1 MWALNHKKRF
11 VSLFWCRINRVETH
25 PVPCM
30 LLRSFILATLL
41 GLICACSTLSSIAS
55 YTVTEQDIEQGL
67 LEHLDQL
74 SQKTSVAGI
83 PVMLSVSSLK
93 VVVGPDN
100 RSVVA
105 LQADA
110 IASVSVFGLRYPAK
124 VKLGLEGEPYYNQQE
139 KALYVRSL
147 TLTRS
152 EIDAAG
158 FKGNL
163 TPLADRYMGL
173 FNSYL
178 ATQPVYK
185 VDNAKGGLAWLSNVP
200 LKLDIVPGKI
210 IFAPR
215 FEE

>member
-1 MWALNHKKRF
+1 M
-11 VSLFWCRINRVETH
+11 
-25 PVPCM
+25 
-30 LLRSFILATLL
+30 LL

-55 YTVTEQDIEQGL
+55 YTVTEHDIEQGL

-83 PVMLSVSSLK
+83 PVMLSVSSLE
-93 VVVGPDN
+93 VIVGQDN

-105 LQADA
+105 LRADA

-178 ATQPVYK
+178 ATHPVYQI
-185 VDNAKGGLAWLSNVP
+185 DTTKGGLAWLGNVL
-200 LKLDIVPGKI
+200 LKMEIVPGKI
-210 IFAPR
+210 TFLPQFNQATK
-215 FEE
+215 

>member
-1 MWALNHKKRF
+1 MKRTTWYKTTL
-11 VSLFWCRINRVETH
+11 VVLI
-25 PVPCM
+25 
-30 LLRSFILATLL
+30 LLY
-41 GLICACSTLSSIAS
+41 CNACSVISSVTS
-55 YTVTEQDIEQGL
+55 YSVTEQDIEQGL
-67 LEHLDQL
+67 LKQIDQL
-74 SQKTSVAGI
+74 SEKTLVAGI
-83 PVMLSVSSLK
+83 PVLLSVESLD
-93 VVVGPDN
+93 VIVGPDN

-178 ATQPVYK
+178 ATHPVYQ
-185 VDNAKGGLAWLSNVP
+185 VDSAKGGLAWLSNMP
-200 LKLDIVPGKI
+200 LGLDIRPGKI
-210 IFAPR
+210 VFTPR
-215 FEE
+215 FNDDEAPAK

>member
-1 MWALNHKKRF
+1 M
-11 VSLFWCRINRVETH
+11 
-25 PVPCM
+25 
-30 LLRSFILATLL
+30 LL

-55 YTVTEQDIEQGL
+55 YTVTEHDIEQGL

-83 PVMLSVSSLK
+83 PVMLSVSSLE
-93 VVVGPDN
+93 VIVGQDN

-105 LQADA
+105 LRADA

-178 ATQPVYK
+178 ATHPVYQI
-185 VDNAKGGLAWLSNVP
+185 DTTKGGLAWLGNVP
-200 LKLDIVPGKI
+200 LNMEIVPGKI
-210 IFAPR
+210 TFLPQFNQATK
-215 FEE
+215 

>member
-1 MWALNHKKRF
+1 MRSTIWYKNALL
-11 VSLFWCRINRVETH
+11 VLTLFYLN
-25 PVPCM
+25 
-30 LLRSFILATLL
+30 
-41 GLICACSTLSSIAS
+41 GCSVISSVAS
-55 YTVTEQDIEQGL
+55 YSVTEQDIEQGL
-67 LEHLDQL
+67 LKQIDQL
-74 SQKTSVAGI
+74 SDKTSVAGI
-83 PVMLSVSSLK
+83 PVILSVESLD
-93 VVVGPDN
+93 VIVGPDN

-105 LQADA
+105 LQAEA

-163 TPLADRYMGL
+163 TPLADGYMGL
-173 FNSYL
+173 FNRYL
-178 ATQPVYK
+178 ATHPVYE
-185 VDNAKGGLAWLSNVP
+185 VDNGKGGLAWLSTVP

-215 FEE
+215 FKE

>member
-1 MWALNHKKRF
+1 
-11 VSLFWCRINRVETH
+11 
-25 PVPCM
+25 M
-30 LLRSFILATLL
+30 LLRSFILAMLL

-55 YTVTEQDIEQGL
+55 YTVTEHDIEQGL

-83 PVMLSVSSLK
+83 PVMLSVSSLE
-93 VVVGPDN
+93 VIVGQDN

-105 LQADA
+105 LRADA

-178 ATQPVYK
+178 ATHPVYQI
-185 VDNAKGGLAWLSNVP
+185 DTTKGGLAWLGNVP
-200 LKLDIVPGKI
+200 LNMEIVPGKI
-210 IFAPR
+210 TFLPQFNQATK
-215 FEE
+215 

>member
-1 MWALNHKKRF
+1 MF
-11 VSLFWCRINRVETH
+11 
-25 PVPCM
+25 
-30 LLRSFILATLL
+30 LRSFILVTLFS
-41 GLICACSTLSSIAS
+41 LICACSTLSSIAS
-55 YTVTEQDIEQGL
+55 YTVTEHDLEQGL

-93 VVVGPDN
+93 VIVGPDN

-110 IASVSVFGLRYPAK
+110 VASVSVFGLRYPAK
-124 VKLGLEGEPYYNQQE
+124 VKLELEGEPYYNQQE

-163 TPLADRYMGL
+163 TSLADRYMGL

-178 ATQPVYK
+178 ATQPVYE

>member
-1 MWALNHKKRF
+1 
-11 VSLFWCRINRVETH
+11 
-25 PVPCM
+25 M
-30 LLRSFILATLL
+30 LLRSFILATLI

-55 YTVTEQDIEQGL
+55 YTVTEHDIEQGL
-67 LEHLDQL
+67 LEHIDQL

-83 PVMLSVSSLK
+83 PVMLSVSSLE

-100 RSVVA
+100 RPVVA

-110 IASVSVFGLRYPAK
+110 VASVSVFGLRYPAK

-147 TLTRS
+147 TLTHS

-178 ATQPVYK
+178 ATHPVYQI
-185 VDNAKGGLAWLSNVP
+185 DTTKGGLSWLGNVP
-200 LKLDIVPGKI
+200 LNMEIVPGEITFLPQFNQETK
-210 IFAPR
+210 
-215 FEE
+215 

>member
-1 MWALNHKKRF
+1 
-11 VSLFWCRINRVETH
+11 
-25 PVPCM
+25 M

-55 YTVTEQDIEQGL
+55 YTVTEHDIEQGL
-67 LEHLDQL
+67 LKQIDQL
-74 SQKTSVAGI
+74 SEKTSVAGI
-83 PVMLSVSSLK
+83 PVMLSVESLD
-93 VVVGPDN
+93 VTVGPDN

-110 IASVSVFGLRYPAK
+110 TASVSVFGLKYPAK

-147 TLTRS
+147 KLTHS

-173 FNSYL
+173 FNGYL
-178 ATQPVYK
+178 ASHPVYRI
-185 VDNAKGGLAWLSNVP
+185 DTAKGGLAWLSNVP
-200 LKLDIVPGKI
+200 LSLDITPGKI
-210 IFAPR
+210 MFTPR
-215 FEE
+215 FSGDEAQTK

>member
-1 MWALNHKKRF
+1 
-11 VSLFWCRINRVETH
+11 
-25 PVPCM
+25 
-30 LLRSFILATLL
+30 
-41 GLICACSTLSSIAS
+41 
-55 YTVTEQDIEQGL
+55 
-67 LEHLDQL
+67 
-74 SQKTSVAGI
+74 
-83 PVMLSVSSLK
+83 MLSVSSLK

-110 IASVSVFGLRYPAK
+110 TASVSVFGLRYPAK
-124 VKLGLEGEPYYNQQE
+124 VKLELEGEPYYNQQE

-178 ATQPVYK
+178 ATQPVYE
-185 VDNAKGGLAWLSNVP
+185 VDSAKGGLAWLSNVP
-200 LKLDIVPGKI
+200 LKLDIMPGKI

>member
-1 MWALNHKKRF
+1 
-11 VSLFWCRINRVETH
+11 
-25 PVPCM
+25 M

-55 YTVTEQDIEQGL
+55 YTVTEHDIEQGL

-83 PVMLSVSSLK
+83 PVMLSVSSLE
-93 VVVGPDN
+93 VIVGQDN

-105 LQADA
+105 LRADA

-178 ATQPVYK
+178 ATHPVYQI
-185 VDNAKGGLAWLSNVP
+185 DTTKGGLAWLGNVP
-200 LKLDIVPGKI
+200 LNMEIVPGKI
-210 IFAPR
+210 TFLPQFNQATK
-215 FEE
+215 